1 MGCHENASFWK
12 RSFYLNESEAFENG
26 FEGKCR
32 IMVALTI
39 VFQRFFIGG
48 M

>member
-26 FEGKCR
+26 LKES
-32 IMVALTI
+32 VA
-39 VFQRFFIGG
+39 
-48 M
+48 

>member
-32 IMVALTI
+32 IMVLLPLSSS
-39 VFQRFFIGG
+39 VFL
-48 M
+48 